1 MGFLR
6 KIGKKI
12 KRGFKKLGKALK
24 KGFGKVAKAF
34 GKLGPL
40 GSIALSFLLPGI
52 GNMLTGWLGHMGK
65 FGKFIM
71 NVGSKIKQ
79 GATWIKEGVGTVF
92 NKVTDAIE
100 FGMNKISQPFMK
112 EGARGMGSAFR
123 DFVSD
128 ATGGFIDKS
137 TVNLKDAQ
145 GNLIT
150 DANPF
155 TKDGM
160 LKDIDTGTEFKTKVG
175 FDDPTSEN
183 FGDFGSRVAKDET
196 GLAELSKVQ
205 EQTKLINQRDAFLE
219 KNMKE
224 ITVEIGQTPEVSSGE
239 VLVGSGKDG
248 NYQVWKDE
256 KSYKQWTSGKFDVKT
271 KMDDFI
277 KQAKLPVEDTSY
289 SVFDGRQDDQSFRE
303 YISDSKEASTYKKV
317 GALSTYGMTQ
327 MNEEAQILA
336 YNTRLKKDKADYF
349 TTAGLD
355 NLMNRTNYTVTQPAN
370 FIDTTTFDI
379 GKDLNNQFLA
389 SMNIQVPN
397 ISGFDVGGYG
407 TTYED
412 VIELMAVR

>member
-6 KIGKKI
+6 KVGKKI
-12 KRGFKKLGKALK
+12 KKVFKKIGKAIK

-92 NKVTDAIE
+92 NKVSDAIE
-100 FGMNKISQPFMK
+100 FGMNKVSQPFMK

-137 TVNLKDAQ
+137 TVNLKDDA
-145 GNLIT
+145 GNLLT
-150 DANPF
+150 DSNPF
-155 TKDGM
+155 TKDGI

-183 FGDFGSRVAKDET
+183 FGDFGSRVAKDPTGMSNLENIQNRNKFLRDVEKFET
-196 GLAELSKVQ
+196 KNIEGLTKKSTDSGFEYYKAGDDGKLLDKPFKTITDKSSKSYLDMTKKKLAEQ
-205 EQTKLINQRDAFLE
+205 
-219 KNMKE
+219 
-224 ITVEIGQTPEVSSGE
+224 G
-239 VLVGSGKDG
+239 DG
-248 NYQVWKDE
+248 
-256 KSYKQWTSGKFDVKT
+256 
-271 KMDDFI
+271 
-277 KQAKLPVEDTSY
+277 Y

-303 YISDSKEASTYKKV
+303 YVSGSDEAGVYKKV

-327 MNEEAQILA
+327 MEGEAQIAA
-336 YNTRLKKDKADYF
+336 YNARVKKDKADYF
-349 TTAGLD
+349 TDVGLD
-355 NLMNRTNYTVTQPAN
+355 SLANRTNYSVTQPAN

-379 GKDLNNQFLA
+379 GKDLNDQFLM
-389 SMNIQVPN
+389 SMNIQGPKV
-397 ISGFDVGGYG
+397 SGFDVGGYG

-412 VIELMAVR
+412 VIERLATA

>member
-6 KIGKKI
+6 KAGKKI
-12 KRGFKKLGKALK
+12 KRGFKKLGKKLK
-24 KGFGKVAKAF
+24 KGFGKIAKAF

-52 GNMLTGWLGHMGK
+52 GNMLTGWLANMGK

-79 GATWIKEGVGTVF
+79 GATWVKEGIGTVF

-100 FGMNKISQPFMK
+100 FGMNKVSSGFGGQ
-112 EGARGMGSAFR
+112 GNLGSNFR
-123 DFVSD
+123 NFVSD

-155 TKDGM
+155 TKDGI
-160 LKDIDTGTEFKTKVG
+160 LEDIDTGTEFKTKVG

-183 FGDFGSRVAKDET
+183 FGDFGSRVAKDPT
-196 GLAELSKVQ
+196 GMANLENIQ
-205 EQTKLINQRDAFLE
+205 NQNKFMRDVAKFE
-219 KNMKE
+219 GKE
-224 ITVEIGQTPEVSSGE
+224 IEGLTPKYTESGVEYYKTGDNGKLLDKPFKTITDKSSQSYLDMTKKKRAGQG
-239 VLVGSGKDG
+239 D
-248 NYQVWKDE
+248 
-256 KSYKQWTSGKFDVKT
+256 
-271 KMDDFI
+271 
-277 KQAKLPVEDTSY
+277 SY

-303 YISDSKEASTYKKV
+303 YVGGSDEAGVYKKV
-317 GALSTYGMTQ
+317 GALSTYGATQ
-327 MNEEAQILA
+327 MEGEAQIAA
-336 YNTRLKKDKADYF
+336 YNARVKKDKVDYF
-349 TTAGLD
+349 TGVGLD
-355 NLMNRTNYTVTQPAN
+355 SLSNRTNYSTTQPAN

-379 GKDLNNQFLA
+379 GKDLNQQFLM
-389 SMNIQVPN
+389 SMNIQSPN
-397 ISGFDVGGYG
+397 VSGFDVGGYG

-412 VIELMAVR
+412 VIEQLANT

>member
-6 KIGKKI
+6 KVGKKI
-12 KRGFKKLGKALK
+12 KKVFKKIGKVLK

-92 NKVTDAIE
+92 NKVSDAIE
-100 FGMNKISQPFMK
+100 FGMNKVSSGFGGQ
-112 EGARGMGSAFR
+112 GNLGSNFR
-123 DFVSD
+123 NFVSD

-155 TKDGM
+155 TKDGV
-160 LKDIDTGTEFKTKVG
+160 LENIDTGTKFETKVG

-183 FGDFGSRVAKDET
+183 FGDFGSRVAKDPT
-196 GLAELSKVQ
+196 GMAKLENIQNQNKFMRDV
-205 EQTKLINQRDAFLE
+205 TKFE
-219 KNMKE
+219 GKE
-224 ITVEIGQTPEVSSGE
+224 IEGLTKKSTESGVEYYKTGDNGKLLDKPFKTITDKSSQSYLDMTKKKLAGQG
-239 VLVGSGKDG
+239 D
-248 NYQVWKDE
+248 
-256 KSYKQWTSGKFDVKT
+256 
-271 KMDDFI
+271 
-277 KQAKLPVEDTSY
+277 SY

-303 YISDSKEASTYKKV
+303 YVSGSDEAGVYKKV

-327 MNEEAQILA
+327 MEGEAQIAA
-336 YNTRLKKDKADYF
+336 YNARVKKDKADYF
-349 TTAGLD
+349 TDVGL
-355 NLMNRTNYTVTQPAN
+355 NSLANRTNYSVTQPAN

-379 GKDLNNQFLA
+379 GKDLNDQFLM
-389 SMNIQVPN
+389 SMNIQGPKV
-397 ISGFDVGGYG
+397 SGFDVGGYG

-412 VIELMAVR
+412 VIEKLATA